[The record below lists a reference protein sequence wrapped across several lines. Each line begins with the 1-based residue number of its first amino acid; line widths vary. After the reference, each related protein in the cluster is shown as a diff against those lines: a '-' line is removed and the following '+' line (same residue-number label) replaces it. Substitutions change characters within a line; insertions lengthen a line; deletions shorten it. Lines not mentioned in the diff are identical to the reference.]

1 MDLAR
6 LLPWRGSRRR
16 ADPTTAVR
24 RLDAAAGGRRGGG
37 MGTFG
42 QINPEIGAGA
52 ALTRSRAR
60 YLANNHTF
68 LSNGVGNW
76 VSALVGSG
84 IRPTPRNDDAEM
96 RQAASRAF
104 ETWAEE
110 ADAAERTDFWG
121 LQADIARHLVVDG
134 EALILFHGD
143 ADGLRLQVVAPEQ
156 LDEAKTTE
164 LGGGRMIVSGVEFD
178 AQGRRVAYWILPHR
192 PHSTYTDFAPS
203 VRFDAADVLH
213 IMRPLGAGQVRGL
226 SWLAPAVLSASELD
240 QLMDALLVGAKTSA
254 MFAGFLTDMNQTGAI
269 PFDGD
274 QTGGIL
280 DTGLEPGTLKVL
292 PAGMDVKF
300 SAPDAAKDSPALPA
314 DEPSGPR
321 RRPGAPGTP
330 SVRGPHERE
339 LFESPGRASA
349 LPGAGGTDAI
359 RDAGP
364 PVPFGPSGVDGWQRK
379 SCLGGSPYPRTSP
392 PSGSCPGRCKWTPQ
406 KDMVAVKEALALGL
420 TSRTKAVNELGWNA
434 DDLDAEIAADRARE
448 ADLGLSF
455 TPTETPESDD
465 EA

>member
-1 MDLAR
+1 MAF
-6 LLPWRGSRRR
+6 PFGFPKWFRRT
-16 ADPTTAVR
+16 AEPVTAVR

-60 YLANNHTF
+60 YLANNNPW
-68 LSNGVGNW
+68 LANGVENW
-76 VSALVGSG
+76 SAALVGAG
-84 IRPTPRNDDAEM
+84 IRPTPRADDADT
-96 RQAASRAF
+96 RRAASRAF
-104 ETWAEE
+104 EAWADD
-110 ADAAERTDFWG
+110 ADAAGRTDFWG
-121 LQADIARHLVVDG
+121 LQRDLARHLIVDG
-134 EALILFHGD
+134 EALVIMHD
-143 ADGLRLQVVAPEQ
+143 DPDGLHLQAVAPEQ
-156 LDEAKTTE
+156 LDEAKTVE

-178 AQGRRVAYWILPHR
+178 AQGRRVAYWILPHK

-300 SAPDAAKDSPALPA
+300 SAPDAAKDSPAFLRMNLQALAAALGLP
-314 DEPSGPR
+314 EHLLSGDLTNANYSSLRAGLLPFRARVEQTQYGTLVPQFLRPVWRRWLATEVLSGRLALSPDIAAEWIMPR
-321 RRPGAPGTP
+321 PMQ
-330 SVRGPHERE
+330 
-339 LFESPGRASA
+339 
-349 LPGAGGTDAI
+349 
-359 RDAGP
+359 
-364 PVPFGPSGVDGWQRK
+364 VD
-379 SCLGGSPYPRTSP
+379 
-392 PSGSCPGRCKWTPQ
+392 PQ
-406 KDMVAVKEALALGL
+406 KDMAAVREALALGL

-448 ADLGLSF
+448 AALGLSF
-455 TPTETPESDD
+455 TSTGTPESDD

>member
-6 LLPWRGSRRR
+6 LLPWRSSRR
-16 ADPTTAVR
+16 AEPQTAVR

-42 QINPEIGAGA
+42 QINSEIGAGA

-60 YLANNHTF
+60 YLANNNPF
-68 LSNGVGNW
+68 LSNGVENW
-76 VSALVGSG
+76 SAALVGSG
-84 IRPTPRNDDAEM
+84 IRPTPRADDAEA
-96 RQAASRAF
+96 RRAASRAF
-104 ETWAEE
+104 ETWAED
-110 ADAAERTDFWG
+110 ADAAGRTDFWG
-121 LQADIARHLVVDG
+121 LQSDIARHLVVDG
-134 EALILFHGD
+134 EALVILHD
-143 ADGLRLQVVAPEQ
+143 DPDGLRLQVVAPEQ
-156 LDEAKTTE
+156 LDEAKTVE

-178 AQGRRVAYWILPHR
+178 AQGRRVAYWILPHK

-269 PFDGD
+269 PFEGD

-292 PAGMDVKF
+292 PAGVDVKF
-300 SAPDAAKDSPALPA
+300 SAPDAAKDSPAFLRMNLQSLAAALGLPEHLLSGDLTNANYSSLRAGLLPFRARVEQTQYGTLVPQFLRPVWRRWLATEVITRRLDFSA
-314 DEPSGPR
+314 DIAAEWIMPR
-321 RRPGAPGTP
+321 PMQ
-330 SVRGPHERE
+330 
-339 LFESPGRASA
+339 
-349 LPGAGGTDAI
+349 
-359 RDAGP
+359 
-364 PVPFGPSGVDGWQRK
+364 VD
-379 SCLGGSPYPRTSP
+379 
-392 PSGSCPGRCKWTPQ
+392 PQ
-406 KDMVAVKEALALGL
+406 KDMAAVKEAFALGL

-448 ADLGLSF
+448 SELGLSF
-455 TPTETPESDD
+455 TATETPESDN